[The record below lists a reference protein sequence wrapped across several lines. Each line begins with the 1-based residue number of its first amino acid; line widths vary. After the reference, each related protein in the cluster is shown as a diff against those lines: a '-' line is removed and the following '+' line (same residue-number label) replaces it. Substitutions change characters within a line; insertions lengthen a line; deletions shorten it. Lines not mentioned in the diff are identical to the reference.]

1 MRPSRLSVLTW
12 FCTLLCLAAPGAA
25 TTAEPDGAA
34 VELPPFVVT
43 KLVIGPSWRYAE
55 IPGYEILS
63 QCSDAETYEVIAA
76 LWRGPQLVLPPAM
89 QPHFSLP
96 MTVVLFNQPPT
107 NTAGAPAPEFDE
119 PTGRGR
125 SKWVK
130 LIKRTLDDRRS
141 YAINLWPESFDR
153 PTTYRFDTATPLS
166 RRAPAAPAW
175 LQAGLSGEQGL
186 YREGVYWLAG
196 TREKTVPAATWHSVE
211 ERQVALNLI
220 DIARKRLSLGGRGL
234 APSSLAGFLPPM
246 SALLEDGPPADALA
260 AARWSSAAALFVRWG
275 LYGRTP
281 ADPGQF
287 WRFVERACAE
297 PVTEVLFR
305 ECFGRSYADV
315 HAELSWYLPV
325 ALKDEGT
332 APADDIRPVPRV
344 TLREATGTEIARL
357 RGEWER
363 MEAAVLAAKFPD
375 LAREYREQAAGT
387 FNRAYLKG
395 SRDPRL
401 LASMGLLALDNGEHI
416 LAAQYLEQAV
426 DDRVA
431 GVRPYLEAARLRWA
445 AAVKG
450 GSTTVPPETLA
461 GIISLLLAAEQQE
474 PPLATV
480 YLLLAK
486 AVAQG
491 GPPTPEQAAALRRG
505 LAFFPRLPALQER
518 IHAALDPAIR

>member
-1 MRPSRLSVLTW
+1 MKKLLTALRLAGVLAMPA
-12 FCTLLCLAAPGAA
+12 LAAGA
-25 TTAEPDGAA
+25 TESDDKA

-43 KLVIGPSWRYAE
+43 KLVFGPPWRYAE

-63 QCSDAETYEVIAA
+63 QCSDTETYEIVAA

-89 QPHFSLP
+89 QPRFSLP

-119 PTGRGR
+119 PTGQGG

-153 PTTYRFDTATPLS
+153 PSTYRFDTATLLG
-166 RRAPAAPAW
+166 RRAPTAPVW
-175 LQAGLSGEQGL
+175 LQAGLSGPQGL
-186 YREGVYWLAG
+186 YRAGVHWVAPDK
-196 TREKTVPAATWHSVE
+196 EKTVPAATWHSNE
-211 ERQVALNLI
+211 ERQRALQLI

-234 APSSLAGFLPPM
+234 APSSLAAFLPPM
-246 SALLEDGPPADALA
+246 TVLFEDGPPADAVA
-260 AARWSSAAALFVRWG
+260 AARWSSMAALFVRWG

-281 ADPGQF
+281 ANPAQF
-287 WRFVERACAE
+287 WRFAERACAE
-297 PVTEVLFR
+297 PMSETLFR
-305 ECFGRSYADV
+305 ECFDRSYADV
-315 HAELSWYLPV
+315 HAELSWYLPI

-332 APADDIRPVPRV
+332 APVDDMRPVPRI

-363 MEAAVLAAKFPD
+363 MEAAVLAPRFPD
-375 LAREYREQAAGT
+375 LAQEYREQAAGT
-387 FNRAYLKG
+387 LNRAYLKG

-401 LASMGLLALDNGEHI
+401 LASMGLLALDNGELT
-416 LAAQYLEQAV
+416 LAARHLEQAV
-426 DDRVA
+426 DARVA

-445 AAVKG
+445 AAVKDE
-450 GSTTVPPETLA
+450 SAAVPPEVLA
-461 GIISLLLAAEQQE
+461 GIINLLMITEQQE
-474 PPLATV
+474 PPQAAV

-491 GPPTPEQAAALRRG
+491 GPATPEQAAALRRG
-505 LAFFPRLPALQER
+505 LTFFPRLSALHER
-518 IHAALDPAIR
+518 IQAALNPGVR

>member
-1 MRPSRLSVLTW
+1 MKLLTPLRLACALA
-12 FCTLLCLAAPGAA
+12 LPALAAGA
-25 TTAEPDGAA
+25 TETGDKA

-43 KLVIGPSWRYAE
+43 KLVFGPPWRYAG
-55 IPGYEILS
+55 IPGCEILS
-63 QCSDAETYEVIAA
+63 QCSDTETQEIVAA
-76 LWRGPQLVLPPAM
+76 LWRGPQLVLPPALR
-89 QPHFSLP
+89 PHFSLP

-119 PTGRGR
+119 PTGRGG

-153 PTTYRFDTATPLS
+153 PSTYRFDTATLLG

-175 LQAGLSGEQGL
+175 LQAGLSGAQGV
-186 YREGVYWLAG
+186 YREGVFWMAG
-196 TREKTVPAATWHSVE
+196 DKEKIVPAAAWHSGE
-211 ERQVALNLI
+211 ERQRALNLI

-234 APSSLAGFLPPM
+234 DPSSLAAYLPPM
-246 SALLEDGPPADALA
+246 SALLEDGPPADAAA

-275 LYGRTP
+275 VYGRTP
-281 ADPGQF
+281 ADPGEF

-297 PVTEVLFR
+297 PMSEALFR

-315 HAELSWYLPV
+315 HAELSWYLAV

-332 APADDIRPVPRV
+332 APADDILPVPRV
-344 TLREATGTEIARL
+344 ALREATGTEIARL

-363 MEAAVLAAKFPD
+363 MEATVLAPHFPD
-375 LAREYREQAAGT
+375 LAKEYREQAAST

-395 SRDPRL
+395 SREPRL
-401 LASMGLLALDNGEHI
+401 LASMGLLALDNGELT
-416 LAAQYLEQAV
+416 LAARYLEQAV
-426 DDRVA
+426 DHRVA

-445 AAVKG
+445 AAVKDETG
-450 GSTTVPPETLA
+450 TVPPETLA
-461 GIISLLLAAEQQE
+461 GIISLLLIAEQQQ
-474 PPLATV
+474 PPQASV

-486 AVAQG
+486 AISQR
-491 GPPTPEQAAALRRG
+491 GPATPEQAAALRRG
-505 LAFFPRLPALQER
+505 LTYFPRLAALQER
-518 IHAALDPAIR
+518 IHAALNPGLR

>member
-1 MRPSRLSVLTW
+1 MKLLTPLRLACVLA
-12 FCTLLCLAAPGAA
+12 LPALAAGA
-25 TTAEPDGAA
+25 TEPDDNV

-43 KLVIGPSWRYAE
+43 KLVFGPPWRYAE

-63 QCSDAETYEVIAA
+63 QCSDTETYEIIAA

-107 NTAGAPAPEFDE
+107 NTAGAPAPEFDH
-119 PTGRGR
+119 PTGRGG

-130 LIKRTLDDRRS
+130 LIKRTLEDRRS
-141 YAINLWPESFDR
+141 YAINLWPESFER
-153 PTTYRFDTATPLS
+153 PTTYRFDTATPLG

-175 LQAGLSGEQGL
+175 LQAGLSGEQGV
-186 YREGVYWLAG
+186 YREGVYWMF
-196 TREKTVPAATWHSVE
+196 RDKEKIVPAAVWHSVE
-211 ERQVALNLI
+211 ERQRALTLI
-220 DIARKRLSLGGRGL
+220 DIARKHLAHGGRGL
-234 APSSLAGFLPPM
+234 APSSVAGFLPPM
-246 SALLEDGPPADALA
+246 SVLLEDGPPADAPA

-275 LYGRTP
+275 LYGRNP
-281 ADPGQF
+281 ADPGRF
-287 WRFVERACAE
+287 WHFVERACAE
-297 PVTEVLFR
+297 PMSEALFR
-305 ECFGRSYADV
+305 ECFERSYADV
-315 HAELSWYLPV
+315 HAELSWYLPI

-332 APADDIRPVPRV
+332 APADDILPVPRV

-363 MEAAVLAAKFPD
+363 MEAAVLAPHFPD
-375 LAREYREQAAGT
+375 LARAYREQAAST

-401 LASMGLLALDNGEHI
+401 LASMGLLALDNGELT

-445 AAVKG
+445 AAVKDESG
-450 GSTTVPPETLA
+450 TVSPEILA
-461 GIISLLLAAEQQE
+461 GIISLLMTAEQQE
-474 PPLATV
+474 PPQVAV

-486 AVAQG
+486 AVAQSG
-491 GPPTPEQAAALRRG
+491 AVTPEQAAVLRRG
-505 LAFFPRLPALQER
+505 LTFFPRLPALRER
-518 IHAALDPAIR
+518 IHAALQPALR

>member
-1 MRPSRLSVLTW
+1 MKLPTPLRLACVMVL
-12 FCTLLCLAAPGAA
+12 CTMAAGA
-25 TTAEPDGAA
+25 TEPADKA

-43 KLVIGPSWRYAE
+43 KLVFGPPWRYAE

-63 QCSDAETYEVIAA
+63 QCSDTETYEIIAA
-76 LWRGPQLVLPPAM
+76 LWHGPQLVLPPAM
-89 QPHFSLP
+89 QPRFSLP
-96 MTVVLFNQPPT
+96 MTVVLFSQPPT
-107 NTAGAPAPEFDE
+107 STAGAPAPEFDE
-119 PTGRGR
+119 PTGRGG

-153 PTTYRFDTATPLS
+153 PSTYRFDTATPLG

-175 LQAGLSGEQGL
+175 LQVGLSGEQGL
-186 YREGVYWLAG
+186 YREGVYW
-196 TREKTVPAATWHSVE
+196 RVRDKEKIVPAATWHSAE
-211 ERQVALNLI
+211 ERQRALNLI
-220 DIARKRLSLGGRGL
+220 DMARKRLSQGGRGL
-234 APSSLAGFLPPM
+234 DPSSLAGFLPPM
-246 SALLEDGPPADALA
+246 SVLLEDGPPADASA

-281 ADPGQF
+281 ADAGQF
-287 WRFVERACAE
+287 WRFVGRACAE
-297 PVTEVLFR
+297 PMSEALFR
-305 ECFGRSYADV
+305 ECFDRSYADV
-315 HAELSWYLPV
+315 HAELSWYLAV

-332 APADDIRPVPRV
+332 APADDIRPVPRI
-344 TLREATGTEIARL
+344 TLREATGTEIARV

-375 LAREYREQAAGT
+375 LAREYREQAAST

-401 LASMGLLALDNGEHI
+401 VASLGLLALDNGELT

-445 AAVKG
+445 AAVKDATG
-450 GSTTVPPETLA
+450 TVPLETLA

-474 PPLATV
+474 PPQATV

-486 AVAQG
+486 AIAQG

-505 LAFFPRLPALQER
+505 LAFYPRLPALQER
-518 IHAALDPAIR
+518 IHAALNPAIR

>member
-1 MRPSRLSVLTW
+1 MKPSTPLRLACALTLSVL
-12 FCTLLCLAAPGAA
+12 AAGA
-25 TTAEPDGAA
+25 TERDEKA

-43 KLVIGPSWRYAE
+43 KLVFGPPWRYAE
-55 IPGYEILS
+55 IPGCEILS
-63 QCSDAETYEVIAA
+63 QCSDAETYEIIAA
-76 LWRGPQLVLPPAM
+76 LWHGPQLVLPPAM
-89 QPHFSLP
+89 QPKFSLP

-107 NTAGAPAPEFDE
+107 STAGAPAPEFDE
-119 PTGRGR
+119 PTGRGG

-153 PTTYRFDTATPLS
+153 PTTYRFDTATLLG

-175 LQAGLSGEQGL
+175 LQAGLSGEQGV
-186 YREGVYWLAG
+186 YREGVYWLTRA
-196 TREKTVPAATWHSVE
+196 REKTVPAATWHSVE
-211 ERQVALNLI
+211 ERQRALNLI
-220 DIARKRLSLGGRGL
+220 DIARKRLAQGSRGL
-234 APSSLAGFLPPM
+234 EPSSLAGFLPPM
-246 SALLEDGPPADALA
+246 TALLEDGPPADAA
-260 AARWSSAAALFVRWG
+260 DVARWSSAAALFVRWG

-287 WRFVERACAE
+287 WRFVERACAG
-297 PVTEVLFR
+297 PVDEALFR
-305 ECFGRSYADV
+305 ACFDRSYAEV

-325 ALKDEGT
+325 ALKDEGI

-375 LAREYREQAAGT
+375 LAREYREQAAST
-387 FNRAYLKG
+387 FNRAYLQG

-401 LASMGLLALDNGEHI
+401 VASMGLLALDQGELV
-416 LAAQYLEQAV
+416 LAARYLEQAV

-445 AAVKG
+445 AAMKDETG
-450 GSTTVPPETLA
+450 TVPPETLA

-474 PPLATV
+474 PPQAPV

-486 AVAQG
+486 AVAQS

-505 LAFFPRLPALQER
+505 LTFFPRLPTLHER
-518 IHAALDPAIR
+518 IQAALNPTIR